1 MKHKTVV
8 VIMKHKGVLI
18 IMKHKPEVNI
28 MKQEAMVIKRNKKKT
43 EKEVISK

>member
-28 MKQEAMVIKRNKKKT
+28 MKQEAMVIKRNKKT